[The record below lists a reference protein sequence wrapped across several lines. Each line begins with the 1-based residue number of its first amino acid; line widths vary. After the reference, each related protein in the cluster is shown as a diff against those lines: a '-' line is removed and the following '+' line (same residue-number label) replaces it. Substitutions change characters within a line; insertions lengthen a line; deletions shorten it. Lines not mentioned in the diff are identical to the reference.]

1 MKTTVALLLIYVFAE
16 LVVLANAMF
25 IAVVL
30 RPEDFPLLPLSLGV
44 LLSVP
49 GILLLRF
56 CWHRRVLG
64 YTGALVLGTVGLLIE
79 LVLFFRPG
87 GGPSLPIAA
96 TYSVLPACVSLLSYR
111 SLSELRKSSQTRPVS
126 AG

>member
-1 MKTTVALLLIYVFAE
+1 MKATVALLLIYVFAE

-30 RPEDFPLLPLSLGV
+30 RPEEFPLLPLSLGV

-64 YTGALVLGTVGLLIE
+64 YAGALVLGTVGLLIE
-79 LVLFFRPG
+79 LISPF
-87 GGPSLPIAA
+87 
-96 TYSVLPACVSLLSYR
+96 LPAWRRSLLTRRSHLLGAPRLRFVPELPVSLG
-111 SLSELRKSSQTRPVS
+111 
-126 AG
+126 A